1 MVEPSGKDGA
11 DAAPAAVEIA
21 HETAKSN
28 GVGIAWMVAAVT
40 LLSIMDALAKWL
52 SQSYPILQLV
62 FLRSLLALIPLA
74 LYIGWRGDWRV
85 ALRTRR
91 PMVHVVRSVVGIVSL
106 VCFFTAFAHLPLATA
121 VTMAFTAP
129 LFVTALSVPLLDER
143 VGPRRW
149 TAVLLGFL
157 GVLVIARPG
166 AEAGASDPMILL
178 PLAGAF
184 LYALV
189 IIFLRQMGRTESSA
203 AIVFYYAVS
212 AAVVSGLV
220 MPWQWVTPR
229 LEDWLPILAFGLA
242 GGFGQIAITNA
253 FRFGEVAVV
262 APFDYLALVWATA
275 FGYWIW
281 GDVPSIWVGIGAAI
295 IVASGLYIVHRESRL
310 GLARGLGRRLQP
322 RR

>member
-1 MVEPSGKDGA
+1 MATPPEP
-11 DAAPAAVEIA
+11 APAADEIRQ
-21 HETAKSN
+21 ETGKSN
-28 GVGIAWMVAAVT
+28 GAGIAWMIAAVT
-40 LLSIMDALAKWL
+40 LLSAMDALAKWL
-52 SQSYPILQLV
+52 SQRYPILQLV
-62 FLRSLLALIPLA
+62 FMRSLLALIPLA
-74 LYIGWRGDWRV
+74 LYIAWRGDWRV

-91 PMVHVVRSVVGIVSL
+91 PMVHVVRSAVGIVSL
-106 VCFFTAFAHLPLATA
+106 VCFFTAFANLPLATA

-149 TAVLLGFL
+149 SAVIAGFL

-166 AEAGASDPMILL
+166 AGAYDPMILL

-189 IIFLRQMGRTESSA
+189 IIFLRQMGRTESSS

-212 AAVVSGLV
+212 AAAVSGLA
-220 MPWQWVTPR
+220 MPWLWVTPQA
-229 LEDWLPILAFGLA
+229 EDLWLILAFGLF

-253 FRFGEVAVV
+253 FRYGEVAVV
-262 APFDYLALVWATA
+262 APFDYLALVWATG
-275 FGYWIW
+275 FGFWIW
-281 GDVPSIWVGIGAAI
+281 GDVPSLWVGVGAAI

-310 GLARGLGRRLQP
+310 GLARGLGRRLHP